1 VTILAIAGSTVWAAT
16 NGAEQNDS
24 GWAVGIP
31 SPLGYG
37 AKSVDPHQQS
47 ILRGVLEDTQRPLL
61 QKRSPSSSAQAGA
74 EQAHAGMRFA
84 VRPDG
89 VDGWRAVGQS
99 STPLSGHGQVHVSPS
114 LPALRA
120 AKLMA
125 TDDANTDE
133 LDCSGDAV
141 EPQRKLP
148 TSPTGTPALADAY
161 GKSSRTTPVE
171 DAEEETCQGNPPA
184 ELQIEEDEVT
194 EIVDDAVADDDDAA
208 EEAKDDDA
216 APVAMV

>member
-1 VTILAIAGSTVWAAT
+1 MTKVTFPIPKSQGTASLRQRRWLIVTILAIAGSTVWAAT

-99 STPLSGHGQVHVSPS
+99 STPLSGHGQVHAAPS
-114 LPALRA
+114 LPALHA
-120 AKLMA
+120 ATA
-125 TDDANTDE
+125 TTTDDTNTDE
-133 LDCSGDAV
+133 LDCSGDAA
-141 EPQRKLP
+141 EPQQKP
-148 TSPTGTPALADAY
+148 TTSATGARHWQTPTENRRVH
-161 GKSSRTTPVE
+161 RTGRR
-171 DAEEETCQGNPPA
+171 C
-184 ELQIEEDEVT
+184 
-194 EIVDDAVADDDDAA
+194 
-208 EEAKDDDA
+208 
-216 APVAMV
+216 